1 MTSQLDRSGGSRKT
15 RSSTALGSPR
25 NIVWLGLT
33 IISVTVFVAAARVS
47 MSVQD
52 IQARIAVVEHVTQG
66 DSVPDIS
73 LLRNNVG
80 AIRNDLAVIRS
91 DAGWLF
97 PLTPLVGW
105 LPEVGGDLAASADL
119 FNMADA
125 VVRAADVTLRIW
137 TPVAGGN
144 AVVSP
149 SGADGLMAVLTEAR
163 PQLQLAGE
171 YLTTASY
178 YRARITPALLSA
190 RTLALVDRFDRIM
203 PFADLAVTGG
213 LALPDLLGAAGSR
226 TYLIVA
232 QNEDERRATG
242 GFVSA
247 AGLLIAEH
255 GKITSLEFMDSY
267 QVDNLDQDFPSP
279 PAPLEKYMLAGYWL
293 FRDAN
298 WSPDFPSSA
307 RQLAAFYEMGKGKHV
322 DGVIALDQEMVRLL
336 VQAAGPFDVPGNP
349 PRRISADNI
358 LNIMR
363 EAWVLPANVPF
374 QEAMLVHKSF
384 IGNIAKALQSH
395 LLEGGPPNVTALAH
409 GIYESLRGHHLL
421 LYFPSSP
428 LAKPLE
434 RLGWDGAL
442 RASSGDYIMVVDSNV
457 GFTKADA
464 LVNRQYKYV
473 ATIASDLSVSSA
485 LSIQYRHE
493 ATRATPGCTQALT
506 PYGPNLT
513 YEMLMNQ
520 CYWDYLR
527 LYVPGGSS
535 LIDATRYPIPA
546 ARLLNRQASTGDPE
560 ILAPENGKTAFA
572 TFFVLERGEEKE
584 LRFEYDLPGAVIQHE
599 ANGIWTY
606 RLYWQKQ
613 PGTTAIPTQITL
625 ILPRGATIARVIA
638 PSSAVTTSAEGPDG
652 LHLNYSF
659 VLDTDATIEVLFHQ
673 S

>member
-1 MTSQLDRSGGSRKT
+1 MISQLDRSGGSRKA
-15 RSSTALGSPR
+15 RSFAALGSRR
-25 NIVWLGLT
+25 NFIGVGLT
-33 IISVTVFVAAARVS
+33 IIVVTVLVAAARVT
-47 MSVQD
+47 MGVRD
-52 IQARIAVVEHVTQG
+52 IQARIAVVEQVTQG
-66 DSVPDIS
+66 AAVPDLS
-73 LLRNNVG
+73 LLRNNIG
-80 AIRNDLAVIRS
+80 AIRNDLAGIRS
-91 DAGWLF
+91 DVGWLL
-97 PLTPLVGW
+97 PLSPHLGW
-105 LPEVGGDLAASADL
+105 LPEVGGDLAASGDL

-125 VVRAADVTLRIW
+125 VVRAADVALHSW

-144 AVVSP
+144 AEVSL

-163 PQLQLAGE
+163 PQLELAGE

-178 YRARITPALLSA
+178 YRARITPALLTA
-190 RTLALVDRFDRIM
+190 PTLALVDRFDRIM

-213 LALPDLLGAAGSR
+213 LALPDLLGADGAR
-226 TYLIVA
+226 AYLIVA

-247 AGLLIAEH
+247 AGLLVAER
-255 GKITSLEFMDSY
+255 GKITSLEFIDSY
-267 QVDNLDQDFPSP
+267 QVDDLAQDFPSP

-298 WSPDFPSSA
+298 WSPDFPTSA
-307 RQLAAFYEMGKGKHV
+307 RQLAAFYELGKGRHI
-322 DGVIALDQEMVRLL
+322 DGVIAIDQEMVRLL

-349 PRRISADNI
+349 PRRVSADNI
-358 LNIMR
+358 LSIMR

-384 IGNIAKALQSH
+384 IGNITKALQSH

-434 RLGWDGAL
+434 RVGWDGAL
-442 RASSGDYIMVVDSNV
+442 HASSGDYIMVVDSNV
-457 GFTKADA
+457 GFNKADA
-464 LVNRQYKYV
+464 FINRQYRYV

-485 LSIQYRHE
+485 LSIQYRHD
-493 ATRATPGCTQALT
+493 AARATPGCTQTLT

-560 ILAPENGKTAFA
+560 TLAPENGKTAFA
-572 TFFVLERGEEKE
+572 TFFVLERAEEKDV
-584 LRFEYDLPGAVIQHE
+584 RFEYHLPGAVIQQE
-599 ANGIWTY
+599 ANSLWAY
-606 RLYWQKQ
+606 RLFWQKQ
-613 PGTTAIPTQITL
+613 PGTTAIPTQFTL
-625 ILPRGATIARVIA
+625 TLPPGATVARVIA
-638 PSSAVTTSAEGPDG
+638 PSSAVATSAEGPVG
-652 LHLNYSF
+652 LRLNFSF
-659 VLDTDATIEVLFHQ
+659 VLDSDATIEVLFHQ
-673 S
+673 R